1 MNNVAEA
8 IRSQYQQLHPGEKKI
23 ADYILAN
30 QETVADATIQGLSH
44 KIGTSTASISRF
56 ARHIGYPNFRDFL
69 IALSA
74 GRKSSSSDFFTEIK
88 QEDQSEQIVKKLFSA
103 GVSALTATAA
113 KLDMAD
119 LNKVVDWLVSSS
131 KIGFFG
137 IGGSSIVAFNAYH
150 KFLRTNLNIVSHPD
164 YDIQIMQAAHLTSR
178 DLGIVISHSG
188 RNQDTLLVENKLR
201 ENGSK
206 IVAITAF
213 PESPIA
219 KNADI
224 VLNSYSEEVNFRQE
238 SMSSLVAQ
246 ITIID
251 TLFTLVGHR
260 LNKETD
266 QVIGAMRHVIEQTRV
281 RK

>member
-1 MNNVAEA
+1 MQNVAEN
-8 IRSQYQQLHPGEKKI
+8 IRSYYEKLHPGEKKI
-23 ADYILAN
+23 ADYVLSHQDSI
-30 QETVADATIQGLSH
+30 VDATIQTLSE
-44 KIGTSTASISRF
+44 KIGISTASISRF
-56 ARHIGYPNFRDFL
+56 TRHLGYPNFRDFL

-74 GRKSSSSDFFTEIK
+74 SKKTERSDFFTEIE
-88 QEDQSEQIVKKLFSA
+88 EDDESDQVVKKLFSA
-103 GVSALTATAA
+103 GVSALTATATNL
-113 KLDMAD
+113 KVKD
-119 LNKVVDWLVSSS
+119 LNKVVDWLVDSA

-164 YDIQIMQAAHLTSR
+164 YDIQIMQAAHLTSD

-224 VLNSYSEEVNFRQE
+224 VLNSYSEEVNFREE

-260 LNKETD
+260 LKQETD
-266 QVIGAMRHVIEQTRV
+266 QVITSMRKVIEQTRV
-281 RK
+281 KK